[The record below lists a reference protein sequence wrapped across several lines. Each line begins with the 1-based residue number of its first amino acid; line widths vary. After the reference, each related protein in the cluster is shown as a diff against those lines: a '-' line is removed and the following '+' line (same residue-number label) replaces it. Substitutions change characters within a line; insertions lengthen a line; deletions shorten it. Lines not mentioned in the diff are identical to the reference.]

1 MRVHFD
7 VLGWL
12 HALWGVIGV
21 LTGASLAIIA
31 GGAVLSVGEISDATR
46 AFVPTVI
53 LLIAG
58 AAILGVGGVIMLAI
72 GNGLR
77 RRQSGGRHAALAVAV
92 PTLLLIPFGTALG
105 LYTFWTLLN
114 DDARRA
120 YGRPPRSPLL
130 HD

>member
-12 HALWGVIGV
+12 HSLWGILGV
-21 LTGASLAIIA
+21 LTGGSLAVIA
-31 GGAVLSVGEISDATR
+31 AGAVLSVGEITDATR
-46 AFVPTVI
+46 GFVPSVI
-53 LLIAG
+53 LLVMAG
-58 AAILGVGGVIMLAI
+58 AAFGIVGLLMMAV

-77 RRQSGGRHAALAVAV
+77 RRASGGRHAAIVAAV
-92 PTLLLIPFGTALG
+92 PTLLLIPFGTALA

-120 YGRPPRSPLL
+120 FGRPVRTSTAL
-130 HD
+130 D